1 MEIRK
6 DYILERY
13 VFIASERKKRPKE
26 FKKDEKQEK
35 GICFFCPG
43 NENLTPPEIGRIKKG
58 NSWSIRWF
66 PNKFPVVEKNK
77 KFNLKKEK
85 YFTSSPAY
93 GMHEVI
99 AETPDHEKQ
108 LWDLSSDHIK
118 QLIDVCKSRIKALEK
133 LKNIKYV
140 QIFKNHGR
148 EAGTSLIHSHTQ
160 VVALPMIPSLIKEE
174 VEAIKGYKT
183 CPYCDIIKIESKSKR
198 KCFENK
204 DFVAIAPFG
213 SRFNYECWIFP
224 KRHIRRLDE
233 LTDKET
239 KNLAEILNKV
249 LKKLKKINM
258 SYNYFIHSSPKGE
271 NLHLHIEI
279 TPRSAVWA
287 GFEFSTDMIINSVS
301 PEDAAEFYMA

>member
-6 DYILERY
+6 DYILERF
-13 VFIASERKKRPKE
+13 VFIASERKKRRKE
-26 FKKDEKQEK
+26 FKKHEQTKETGK
-35 GICFFCPG
+35 CFFCPG
-43 NENLTPPEIGRIKKG
+43 NEETTPKEIGRIKKG

-66 PNKFPVVEKNK
+66 PNKFPIVEKNK
-77 KFNLKKEK
+77 KLNLKQKK

-99 AETPDHEKQ
+99 AETPDHKKQ
-108 LWDLSSDHIK
+108 LWDLPEKQIK
-118 QLIDVCKSRIKALEK
+118 QLLDVYKNRIAELEK
-133 LKNIKYV
+133 PKNIKYV

-160 VVALPMIPSLIKEE
+160 VVALPLIPSLVKQEIK
-174 VEAIKGYKT
+174 ATKNK
-183 CPYCDIIKIESKSKR
+183 CQYCDIIKIESKSKR

-204 DFVAIAPFG
+204 DFIAIAPFA

-224 KRHIRRLDE
+224 KKHIKRLE
-233 LTDKET
+233 KLNDKET

-249 LKKLKKINM
+249 LNKLKKLNL
-258 SYNYFIHSSPKGE
+258 SYNYYVHYAPKGT
-271 NLHLHIEI
+271 NLHLHIEV
-279 TPRSAVWA
+279 TPRAAVWA

-301 PEDAAEFYMA
+301 PEEAAKYYRS